1 MFKINE
7 GYMRTENET
16 MVDIVSVWKS
26 DFDDYR
32 SLAIIGKNDEEIGY
46 VIASYDEEK
55 IRELTGN
62 FDNKISKRELEN
74 SFAVLITSDFAYYIN
89 LPKISECS
97 KLLQIIY
104 NEVCT
109 SESSMCYISEDDWN
123 NYYSDSFSS
132 RDLLNLKKEIKKY
145 KLDDVITIDDNDYK
159 IICYGDLETKFVDD
173 LTKNNLD
180 KEKINMDLIV

>member
-74 SFAVLITSDFAYYIN
+74 SFAVLIASDFAYYIN
-89 LPKISECS
+89 
-97 KLLQIIY
+97 
-104 NEVCT
+104 
-109 SESSMCYISEDDWN
+109 
-123 NYYSDSFSS
+123 
-132 RDLLNLKKEIKKY
+132 
-145 KLDDVITIDDNDYK
+145 
-159 IICYGDLETKFVDD
+159 
-173 LTKNNLD
+173 
-180 KEKINMDLIV
+180 